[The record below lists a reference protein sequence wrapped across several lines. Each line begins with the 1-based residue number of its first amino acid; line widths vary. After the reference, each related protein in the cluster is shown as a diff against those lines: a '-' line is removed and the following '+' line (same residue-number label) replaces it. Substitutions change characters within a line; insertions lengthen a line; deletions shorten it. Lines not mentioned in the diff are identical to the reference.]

1 MVTIAWVDQ
10 RWLYDE
16 ERKEMLALY
25 TELIETYEVEYGA
38 DPSDWP
44 PEAQENFLVW
54 SKLER
59 VERCKDDQL
68 EFAIEYFSESRN
80 PGNEGNWDG
89 FDIEDKSE
97 APGFHEEI
105 AGIMNEVST
114 EKVNAKVAV
123 AAPRSHAKSTYLSK
137 NFPVH
142 QVVYRLRKYIII
154 ISETP
159 NVSKGNMEWIR
170 NQMKFNE
177 KLRADFGPLLSPKD
191 QSNIQDNSESFIAWH
206 LDSTGEKRR
215 QLSLVEAAST
225 GQALRGRNWNGSR
238 PSLIVMDDL
247 EDARPGGN
255 ASTPEQRA
263 KLKDW
268 FSQTVMPLGDPK
280 GKKTAF
286 VYMGTTVHWEAL
298 LMQVLHHR
306 SDFESRIYKA
316 IIEHPVRTDLWEQ
329 CREIYIDR
337 DNKNRKQDAEQFY
350 HENEDEMLKGVKV
363 LWPEVKPILELME
376 WKWDNGSKAFNTEY
390 MNNPVDEESMIFNP
404 EHFTYWDEHQT
415 KSDFTHAGYL
425 FSMGIDFALG
435 KERGDYSAIAI
446 NAHHREKDIDN
457 VIDTYGE
464 RVLPDKFID
473 DIVEKVLEYQ
483 PDIIAAE
490 AQAAQEFFVETLKTR
505 LTAEG
510 YPAHTRVKK
519 VHQRSRKELRI
530 ETMLPRIESGAIR
543 FSRKHHLMLEQFE
556 RYGQGAHDD
565 VIDAVE
571 MAVSASKAND
581 AVVRMSRK
589 RMR

>member
-1 MVTIAWVDQ
+1 
-10 RWLYDE
+10 
-16 ERKEMLALY
+16 MLALY
-25 TELIETYEVEYGA
+25 SELMDEYETEYGE
-38 DPSDWP
+38 DPSEWP
-44 PEAQENFLVW
+44 PDAQENFLVW

-59 VERCKDDQL
+59 VNRCKTDQL
-68 EFAIEYFSESRN
+68 EFAIEYFSDARN
-80 PGNEGNWDG
+80 PGNDGNWDG
-89 FDIEDKSE
+89 FDITDKKD
-97 APGFHEEI
+97 APDFHEEI

-114 EKVNAKVAV
+114 ERINAKVAV

-206 LDSTGEKRR
+206 MDGERRR
-215 QLSLVEAAST
+215 QIALVEAAST

-238 PSLIVMDDL
+238 PSLLVMDDL

-280 GKKTAF
+280 GEKTAF
-286 VYMGTTVHWEAL
+286 VYMGTTVHFDAL
-298 LMQVLHHR
+298 LMNVLYKR
-306 SDFESRIYKA
+306 SDFESRVYKA
-316 IIEHPVRTDLWEQ
+316 IINHPERSDLWEQ
-329 CREIYIDR
+329 CRDIYIDR
-337 DNKNRKQDAEQFY
+337 DNKNRKIDAERFY
-350 HENEDEMLKGVKV
+350 YEHEADMLKGSKV
-363 LWPEVKPILELME
+363 LWAEVKPLLELMK

-404 EHFTYWDEHQT
+404 ETFTYWDEHLT
-415 KSDFTHAGYL
+415 KKDFTHNEYL
-425 FSMGIDFALG
+425 VTMGIDFALG
-435 KERGDYSAIAI
+435 KERGDYSAIAV
-446 NAHHREKDIDN
+446 NAHHKEKDIDN
-457 VIDTYGE
+457 IIDAYGE
-464 RVLPDKFID
+464 RLLPDKFID
-473 DIVEKVLEYQ
+473 VIIEKVLEYQ

-490 AQAAQEFFVETLKTR
+490 AQAAQEFFVDTLKNR
-505 LTAEG
+505 LSAEG

-519 VHQRSRKELRI
+519 IHQRSRKELRI

-543 FSRKHHLMLEQFE
+543 FSRRHRLMLEQFE

-571 MAVSASKAND
+571 MSVSASKSNT